1 MPVIGGIRLK
11 WDKEKIQ
18 VGLWSAIGG
27 AIVMTIIGF
36 AWGGW
41 VTGGTAQKTAK
52 ERSEKAVV
60 SRLAPIC
67 VEQFRKD
74 SKKVQRLKEM
84 KAKSSWT
91 RGSYV
96 GKQGW
101 ATMPGEKKPDS
112 EVAEKCAEKIMKLT

>member
-1 MPVIGGIRLK
+1 MK

-27 AIVMTIIGF
+27 AIVMAIIGF
-36 AWGGW
+36 NWGGW
-41 VTGGTAQKTAK
+41 VTGGTAQKIAK

-84 KAKSSWT
+84 KAKRSWE

-101 ATMPGEKKPDS
+101 ATMPGEKKPADG
-112 EVAEKCAEKIMKLT
+112 VARKCAEMLMKLT